1 MSRRLLAALAA
12 LLVIAAAAFAINRW
26 VLDEDRTEVV
36 ALFDSTVG
44 LYPGSDVQVLG
55 VPVGTVTTVEP
66 KDDHVRVTMEL
77 DPGQQ
82 IAADTGAVL
91 VAPTLVS
98 DRFVQ
103 LTKAYDGGDKLVSGT
118 VLAAER
124 TAVPVEIDQL
134 YQSLQDVSTKLGPEG
149 ANKNGALS
157 DLLQVAADNLD
168 GQGRDLNVMLEEF
181 SKATATL
188 SDTGGD
194 FFSVVSTAQRRV
206 GKECVRTCSAWG
218 WPCT

>member
-55 VPVGTVTTVEP
+55 VPVGTVTKVEP

-82 IAADTGAVL
+82 VAADTGAEIGRASWRERVCQVRVDL
-91 VAPTLVS
+91 
-98 DRFVQ
+98 
-103 LTKAYDGGDKLVSGT
+103 GGCRLIK
-118 VLAAER
+118 
-124 TAVPVEIDQL
+124 Q
-134 YQSLQDVSTKLGPEG
+134 
-149 ANKNGALS
+149 
-157 DLLQVAADNLD
+157 
-168 GQGRDLNVMLEEF
+168 
-181 SKATATL
+181 
-188 SDTGGD
+188 
-194 FFSVVSTAQRRV
+194 
-206 GKECVRTCSAWG
+206 
-218 WPCT
+218 